1 MGLLRRNK
9 ERTENLKRK
18 AYEMGMDFY
27 EKEPFDIKPLL
38 QDFSLFRRGYAK
50 RVTNVLRKKEELNT
64 SDLRVFDY
72 RYTIGA
78 GNNSRTFRQSVFFLQ
93 TKQLA
98 LPHFWMKPETFFNR
112 IGDYLGFQKDIDFK
126 AYPEFSDNYLLQGE
140 DEELVRYIMN
150 HGLLR
155 FFSLEKGWYLEG
167 INYYLILYQH
177 NVLFSPNDLEVFSK
191 IGLELYEM
199 LKASSDDL

>member
-1 MGLLRRNK
+1 MGLFKRNT

-18 AYEMGMDFY
+18 ASELGMEFHD
-27 EKEPFDIKPLL
+27 KELFDIQPLL
-38 QDFSLFRRGYAK
+38 QDFSLFRRGYGRK
-50 RVTNVLRKKEELNT
+50 VRNVFRRKDELNE

-93 TKQLA
+93 TKQLG
-98 LPHFWMKPETFFNR
+98 LPHFWMKPETFLNR
-112 IGDYLGFQKDIDFK
+112 IGDYLGFHKDIDFK
-126 AYPEFSDNYLLQGE
+126 AFPEFSDNYLLQGE

-150 HGLLR
+150 HALLK
-155 FFSLEKGWYLEG
+155 FFSIEKGWYLEG
-167 INYYLILYQH
+167 INYYLILYRH
-177 NVLFSPNDLEVFSK
+177 NLLFSPDDLEVFYK

-199 LKASSDDL
+199 LKTSSET